1 MVADPEI
8 THKTRFAA
16 VRSEGDHHRVSI
28 TTSIT
33 FYPDVWDRIRSFLV
47 IDVYDKDGGH
57 KDPRIRIGFD
67 DLPEQ
72 LGRELAFFEMPC
84 VACGR
89 PIKPLRRREGDDF
102 TRLFYAP
109 TCEIRVRIA
118 CSRTRAAELEY
129 ERFKGLEFPAQP
141 SRQLQ
146 LF

>member
-1 MVADPEI
+1 M
-8 THKTRFAA
+8 
-16 VRSEGDHHRVSI
+16 SI

-33 FYPDVWDRIRSFLV
+33 FYPDVWDRIASFLV
-47 IDVYDKDGGH
+47 IDIYDKDGGH

-67 DLPEQ
+67 DLPEA

-89 PIKPLRRREGDDF
+89 PIKPLRRREGDEW

-109 TCEIRVRIA
+109 TCPITVRVA

-129 ERFKGLEFPAQP
+129 ERFKGLDASQVASAQ
-141 SRQLQ
+141 RQLS